1 MTIDL
6 SAGVPAPHFFDIK
19 LDKKTETEGTEPIE
33 ASEESED
40 AKLDMARQ
48 DIAKKRTAKELADE
62 ARVPV
67 GIYNAK
73 GKIRSKLSF

>member
-6 SAGVPAPHFFDIK
+6 SPGVPAPQFFEVK
-19 LDKKTETEGTEPIE
+19 LDKKAETEGTGPIE

-40 AKLDMARQ
+40 AKLDITRQ
-48 DIAKKRTAKELADE
+48 NIAKKRTTKELVDE
-62 ARVPV
+62 ARAPV

-73 GKIRSKLSF
+73 GKIRHKLPI

>member
-6 SAGVPAPHFFDIK
+6 SAGVPAPHFFDVK
-19 LDKKTETEGTEPIE
+19 LDKKTETEGTEPVE

-48 DIAKKRTAKELADE
+48 DIAKKRTTKELADE
-62 ARVPV
+62 AHAPV

-73 GKIRSKLSF
+73 GKIKPKLSF